1 MTCELH
7 PGTEASACEKCGQL
21 ACRFCPCTRCSTRFA
36 DVPPLRVGSWN
47 IKTLGKQFHHNEQAV
62 TKLLAAVMLRM
73 NADVICLMEVME
85 GFGSKHAVSIVEEMK
100 KMSDTMWLVAFPGTY
115 TGAGGRNGLETYA
128 VVYNAEIFD
137 LTRFTLVGQEFGYSK
152 RHGRRYRDDTSPVMT
167 RRPAQAVFRVRPIC
181 THFPFYPEFRVLIFH
196 APSVAPKD
204 YQLACEAIEAL
215 GSLPAFSDA
224 SSHPYTILCADFN
237 IDEEAANHV
246 RLRDMQQ
253 FDDIIPKS
261 KEQSKRDVAAYN
273 LAFDQC
279 SKAEDA
285 CDKHLDELATWAEA
299 GDPTA
304 QYLQIWLD
312 TEKARAELAAAK
324 NSESKTLAR
333 ERRLAKSE
341 QELAH
346 LLQRLETLAQSKPIR
361 FDNVKA
367 FVDKLNELNE
377 ARGEAEN
384 ALDLAAE
391 IAIADLPT
399 DEEQV
404 LEATEKAFA
413 PITETDMLADLRYED
428 NFRTTLRMSIHSA
441 CTRDSR
447 APHYNPE
454 LSFENFV
461 YSNYDQVLVRTGENY
476 AWSKPRVHVINL
488 LSAVLPT
495 PVRNRL
501 RIGTTRNRDPSG
513 DSNLVQYDYEP
524 IENSILGPFLSE
536 PNVLAHAL
544 VTAFKR
550 FVDMNNSDP
559 NIDAVRREALASAS
573 TQSPI
578 ADFFAKKQLW
588 GEKYRK
594 AVRYIPPDEMMRLFE
609 INVYLSLANVLS
621 DHIPVIVQIKIVRAK
636 VRPNIEP
643 AAPRFPSIAGLPV
656 VWPIQDCPNAT
667 TIAPC
672 KNLANCCGCCDERTS
687 LKTLDGCLT
696 GYQLVRA
703 AAQICREF
711 ISRYPNQS
719 GYGLLCN
726 MHHQIVGG
734 GHWTAMAGHLLF
746 VKKRSAA
753 FAVDNKTEYFFKNR
767 VITVGL
773 DGIPIQSELCST
785 RNELAARKHPR
796 ILFADGHSVLN
807 ASQSQAHT
815 AGNSNDDDDIDV
827 QEEDENANAG
837 KRDWSYPKIAENF
850 SVYDPTWFAQTALDF
865 LMTGNCP
872 VQDARLKRALAALLV
887 TIFGVE
893 ANKDNSTYLTG
904 ILIFLGIRTRRYTI
918 SEAFARVDLTN
929 ECNLA
934 GSLGLFPLASS
945 DRANLYGKRRCLS
958 GRATDSEAEWS
969 EAAIMNAMLNSQP
982 RSRDSIILKKEMV
995 LLVDVVRERYKDA
1008 GLYPTTKLLEKVRE
1022 YWMDLLYQFYGQPP
1036 LLAPAATPFHPL
1048 VQQLPNILYIKSEM
1062 LREFLAQ
1069 NVINI
1074 VKHVISNVPPLPSE
1088 SLLSVVYAG
1097 IDAAIARGFIT
1108 PDGISEFVRRLFYLG
1123 TAYYEHPA
1131 VRDWMFE
1138 LRLSEARRLQIVDL
1152 HANEIREWSGL
1163 LL

>member
-7 PGTEASACEKCGQL
+7 PGTEPSACEQCGQL
-21 ACRFCPCTRCSTRFA
+21 TCQFCPCTGCRTRFA

-62 TKLLAAVMLRM
+62 AKLLAAVMLRM

-115 TGAGGRNGLETYA
+115 TGAGGRNGLESYA
-128 VVYNAEIFD
+128 VVYNSEIFD

-152 RHGRRYRDDTSPVMT
+152 KHGRRYRDDTSPVMT

-204 YQLACEAIEAL
+204 YQLACDAIEAL
-215 GSLPAFSDA
+215 GSLPAFADA

-246 RLRDMQQ
+246 RPRDVQQ

-279 SKAEDA
+279 SEAEDA
-285 CDKHLDELATWAEA
+285 CDTHLDELAKWVEA

-304 QYLQIWLD
+304 QYLQIWLES
-312 TEKARAELAAAK
+312 EKARAELAAAQK
-324 NSESKTLAR
+324 SESRTLAR
-333 ERRLAKSE
+333 ERRLSKAE
-341 QELAH
+341 QELGD
-346 LLQRLETLAQSKPIR
+346 LLQRLQASSQMNTISSDK
-361 FDNVKA
+361 FNA
-367 FVDKLNELNE
+367 FKHKLSELNK
-377 ARGEAEN
+377 AKDEAEN

-391 IAIADLPT
+391 TAIADLPS

-441 CTRDSR
+441 CIRDHR
-447 APHYNPE
+447 APHYNRK

-476 AWSKPRVHVINL
+476 AWNKPRVHVINL
-488 LSAVLPT
+488 LSAILPT
-495 PVRNRL
+495 PVRDRL
-501 RIGTTRNRDPSG
+501 HIDTTNPSA
-513 DSNLVQYDYEP
+513 DTSLVQYDYEP

-588 GEKYRK
+588 DKMYRK
-594 AVRYIPPDEMMRLFE
+594 AVRYILPDEMMRLFE

-621 DHIPVIVQIKIVRAK
+621 DHIPVIVQIKIVRGK

-643 AAPRFPSIAGLPV
+643 AAPRFPSISGLPA
-656 VWPIQDCPNAT
+656 VWPIQGCPTAT
-667 TIAPC
+667 TTAPC

-703 AAQICREF
+703 AAQVCMEF
-711 ISRYPNQS
+711 ISRYPHQW

-726 MHHQIVGG
+726 THQQIVGG

-773 DGIPIQSELCST
+773 DRVPIQSELCST

-796 ILFADGHSVLN
+796 ILFADGHSVLS
-807 ASQSQAHT
+807 ASQSQPQT
-815 AGNSNDDDDIDV
+815 VGNNDNDDDIDV
-827 QEEDENANAG
+827 QEEDENANAD

-850 SVYDPTWFAQTALDF
+850 SVYDPAWFAQTSLDF
-865 LMTGNCP
+865 LRTGNCP
-872 VQDARLKRALAALLV
+872 VQDAGLKRALAALLV

-904 ILIFLGIRTRRYTI
+904 ILIFLGISTRRYTI
-918 SEAFARVDLTN
+918 SEAFARADLTN

-945 DRANLYGKRRCLS
+945 DRANLYGKRRCLT
-958 GRATDSEAEWS
+958 GRATDSEADWS
-969 EAAIMNAMLNSQP
+969 EAAMMNAMLNRQP

-995 LLVDVVRERYKDA
+995 LLVDVVREHYKDA
-1008 GLYPTTKLLEKVRE
+1008 GLYPTAKLLEKVRQ
-1022 YWMDLLYQFYGQPP
+1022 YWMDLLYHFYGQPP
-1036 LLAPAATPFHPL
+1036 LLAPTATPFHPL
-1048 VQQLPNILYIKSEM
+1048 VQQLPNTLYIKLEM

-1069 NVINI
+1069 NVVTFVN
-1074 VKHVISNVPPLPSE
+1074 HVINNVPHLPSE
-1088 SLLSVVYAG
+1088 SLLPIVYAG

-1108 PDGISEFVRRLFYLG
+1108 PDGISQFVRRLFYLG

-1138 LRLSEARRLQIVDL
+1138 LRLSEARRLEIVDL
-1152 HANEIREWSGL
+1152 HANEIRSWSGL
-1163 LL
+1163 DL